1 LWVSGSPLG
10 WRNRQR
16 PRRGFFMADAF
27 ESQGG
32 GDSDSEKIAD
42 TEDATKAINAASL
55 FTVKPSELKV
65 FGALG
70 RGAQADVYKAEWTRS
85 FAASRSSIV
94 VAVKRFH
101 ADLGPIYRDREAL
114 TLLTDHPNLVKC
126 FDCTLEPPYLVITEF
141 CAGGSVF
148 DLLYNT
154 RQEVSMRQRLKIL
167 SDVAQGLR
175 FLHAQKPSILHR
187 DLKSSNVLLMKF
199 LRSVTQEPFAKI
211 ADFGL
216 SRESEDDAGAWNA
229 MTVGV
234 GTWRW
239 MAPEVFDSEGNGIY
253 DTKVDVF
260 SFAILMYEVILRR
273 IPYGDKY
280 PLDSQDPRIG
290 IHVCMGL
297 RPNIADC
304 ASELAPELGSL
315 MQRGWANDASQRPD
329 MEAFDVALQAHL
341 ALCPPPEAGPG

>member
-1 LWVSGSPLG
+1 MDVL
-10 WRNRQR
+10 
-16 PRRGFFMADAF
+16 
-27 ESQGG
+27 ESEACGAPE
-32 GDSDSEKIAD
+32 SDD
-42 TEDATKAINAASL
+42 TAAASKVISAASL

-65 FGALG
+65 LGTLG

-85 FAASRSSIV
+85 FAASRSSII

-101 ADLGPIYRDREAL
+101 ADLGPLYRDREAL

-126 FDCTLEPPYLVITEF
+126 FDSTLEPPYLVITEF

-154 RQEVSMRQRLKIL
+154 GQEVSSHQRVKIL
-167 SDVAQGLR
+167 SDVAAGLR
-175 FLHAQKPSILHR
+175 YLHAQKPKILHR

-199 LRSVTQEPFAKI
+199 LKSPTQEPFAKI

-216 SRESEDDAGAWNA
+216 SRESEDIKDQQGEGKDWNA

-239 MAPEVFDSEGNGIY
+239 MAPEVFDSEGNGVY

-290 IHVCMGL
+290 IHVVMGL
-297 RPNIADC
+297 RPNLDG
-304 ASELAPELGSL
+304 SDPELAPELGSL
-315 MQRGWANDASQRPD
+315 MQRGWASNAAERPD
-329 MEAFDVALQAHL
+329 MEELDLALQAHL
-341 ALCPPPEAGPG
+341 ARESLTG

>member
-1 LWVSGSPLG
+1 MDVL
-10 WRNRQR
+10 
-16 PRRGFFMADAF
+16 
-27 ESQGG
+27 ESESCGAPE
-32 GDSDSEKIAD
+32 SDD
-42 TEDATKAINAASL
+42 TAAASKEISAASL

-65 FGALG
+65 LGTLG

-85 FAASRSSIV
+85 FAASRSSII

-101 ADLGPIYRDREAL
+101 ADLGELYRDREAL

-126 FDCTLEPPYLVITEF
+126 FDCTLERPYLVITEF

-154 RQEVSMRQRLKIL
+154 RQEVSIRQRLKIL

-187 DLKSSNVLLMKF
+187 DLKSGNVLLMKF
-199 LRSVTQEPFAKI
+199 LRSPAQEPFAKI

-216 SRESEDDAGAWNA
+216 SRQSEDEGESSWNA

-239 MAPEVFDSEGNGIY
+239 MAPEVFDTEGNGVY

-273 IPYGDKY
+273 IPYGDQY
-280 PLDSQDPRIG
+280 PMDSQDPRIG
-290 IHVCMGL
+290 IRVVMGL
-297 RPNIADC
+297 RPNLDGSG
-304 ASELAPELGSL
+304 SELAPELGGL
-315 MQRGWANDASQRPD
+315 MQRGWANDADERPD
-329 MEAFDVALQAHL
+329 MEDLDVALQAHL
-341 ALCPPPEAGPG
+341 AQCPEPQEAWEYLR

>member
-1 LWVSGSPLG
+1 MV
-10 WRNRQR
+10 
-16 PRRGFFMADAF
+16 DAF
-27 ESQGG
+27 ESETCGVQE
-32 GDSDSEKIAD
+32 SEDTAD
-42 TEDATKAINAASL
+42 ARKAISAASL
-55 FTVKPSELKV
+55 YTMKPSELKV

-70 RGAQADVYKAEWTRS
+70 RGAQADVYKAMWTRS
-85 FAASRSSIV
+85 FAASRSSII

-101 ADLGPIYRDREAL
+101 ADLGPVYRDREAL

-154 RQEVSMRQRLKIL
+154 GQEMSMRQRLKIL

-199 LRSVTQEPFAKI
+199 LRSPAQEPFAKI

-216 SRESEDDAGAWNA
+216 SRQSEEAGEAWNA

-239 MAPEVFDSEGNGIY
+239 MAPEVFDSEGNGTY
-253 DTKVDVF
+253 DTKADVF

-290 IHVCMGL
+290 IHVLMGL
-297 RPNIADC
+297 RPNLDGSGA
-304 ASELAPELGSL
+304 ELAPELGSL
-315 MQRGWANDASQRPD
+315 MQRGWASDAAERPD
-329 MEAFDVALQAHL
+329 MEDLDVALQAHL
-341 ALCPPPEAGPG
+341 AACPAPQAG